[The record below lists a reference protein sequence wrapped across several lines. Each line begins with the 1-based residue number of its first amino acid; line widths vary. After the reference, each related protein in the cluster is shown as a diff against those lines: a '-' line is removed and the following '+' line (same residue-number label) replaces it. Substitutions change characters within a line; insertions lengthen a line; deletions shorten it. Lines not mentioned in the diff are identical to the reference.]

1 MLINMCKS
9 KIHRATVT
17 GTHLEYEGSI
27 SICKK
32 LLKKADILVYEQVHV
47 VNVNNG
53 QRFATYAIEGETD
66 GEIILNGAAAR
77 LAVPGD
83 KVIII
88 AYGMIDKKEASKFKP
103 NIVLVNELNKI
114 T

>member
-1 MLINMCKS
+1 MLINVCKS

-27 SICKK
+27 TICKN
-32 LLKKADILVYEQVHV
+32 LMEKADIVEYEKVQV
-47 VNVNNG
+47 VNINNG
-53 QRFATYAIEGETD
+53 QRFSTYVIKGENEGE
-66 GEIILNGAAAR
+66 IVLNGAAAR

-88 AYGMIDKKEASKFKP
+88 AYGQIEKKESKKFKP
-103 NIVLVNELNKI
+103 SIVVVNDLNKV